1 MIHLLTTG
9 GTIAS
14 APGNQGRNVAGA
26 LGADHLLAQIGAEIG
41 DGPRIQ
47 SESLLQKPSNAIGT
61 RDLCAIAD
69 RCEACLASAETEGIV
84 ITHGTDTL
92 EDTAWFL
99 QQALGNCSRPVVVT
113 GSQRALHETGS
124 DAPRNLVDA
133 IRVAS
138 APESRGQGVL
148 VVFDE
153 EIHSAALVRKVSSY
167 RLTGFG
173 SPGYGPIGQIDGAAL
188 RYALRA
194 RPAEPVPRGT
204 ELPRVDILTAAIGG
218 ACLIDAALA
227 DGARGVVIDGL
238 GRGQVPPDWVPA
250 IERACAADIPVAV
263 TSSAGSGP
271 VRTVYE
277 YTGSLESL
285 IAVGALPAGALTA
298 RQARILMM
306 MLLSTGESRVG
317 VAAGLARVA
326 GWPAD

>member
-14 APGNQGRNVAGA
+14 TLSDQGRNVAGA
-26 LGADHLLAQIGAEIG
+26 LSADYLLAWIEAAIGN
-41 DGPRIQ
+41 DHPVQ
-47 SESLLQKPSNAIGT
+47 SESLLQKPSNAINAQ
-61 RDLCAIAD
+61 DLCTIAD
-69 RCEACLASAETEGIV
+69 RCEACLAAPETEGIV

-99 QQALGNCSRPVVVT
+99 QQALGDCRRPVVVT

-133 IRVAS
+133 IRVAGAS
-138 APESRGQGVL
+138 ESRGQGVL

-194 RPAEPVPRGT
+194 RPADPVPRG
-204 ELPRVDILTAAIGG
+204 EVMPRVDILTAAIGG
-218 ACLIDAALA
+218 TCLIDAAIA
-227 DGARGVVIDGL
+227 DGARGLVIDGL

-250 IERACAADIPVAV
+250 IERASTAGIPIAV
-263 TSSAGSGP
+263 TSSTGSGP

-277 YTGSLESL
+277 YVGSLESI

-298 RQARILMM
+298 RQARIVMM
-306 MLLSTGESRVG
+306 MLLSTGESR
-317 VAAGLARVA
+317 AGLANGLVRIA
-326 GWPAD
+326 GWPGD

>member
-14 APGNQGRNVAGA
+14 TASDQGRNVAGA
-26 LGADHLLAQIGAEIG
+26 LSADHLMERIGAAMG
-41 DGPRIQ
+41 DEHPVQ
-47 SESLLQKPSNAIGT
+47 SESLLQKPSNAISLQ
-61 RDLCAIAD
+61 DLWRIAE
-69 RCEACLASAETEGIV
+69 RCEALLGEAATEGIV

-99 QQALGNCSRPVVVT
+99 QQALGDCRRPVVVT

-133 IRVAS
+133 IRAAS

-153 EIHSAALVRKVSSY
+153 EIHSATLVRKMSSY
-167 RLTGFG
+167 RLAGFG

-194 RPAEPVPRGT
+194 RPADPVPRG
-204 ELPRVDILTAAIGG
+204 EVIPRVDILTAAIDGT
-218 ACLIDAALA
+218 CLIDAAVT
-227 DGARGVVIDGL
+227 DGARGLVIDAL

-250 IERACAADIPVAV
+250 IERASSAGIPIAV
-263 TSSAGSGP
+263 TSSTGSGP

-277 YTGSLESL
+277 YIGSLESI

-298 RQARILMM
+298 RQARILLI
-306 MLLSTGESRVG
+306 MLLSAGASRAEL
-317 VAAGLARVA
+317 AAGLTRVA